1 MVVPLIAVGV
11 GGLAVAGIGL
21 AAVASIDP
29 NETVGDK
36 IETTLV
42 RIGYVSEG
50 VIKGSI
56 ISIPTSFLIL
66 LAFKAVTKMQK
77 REI

>member
-77 REI
+77 RVI